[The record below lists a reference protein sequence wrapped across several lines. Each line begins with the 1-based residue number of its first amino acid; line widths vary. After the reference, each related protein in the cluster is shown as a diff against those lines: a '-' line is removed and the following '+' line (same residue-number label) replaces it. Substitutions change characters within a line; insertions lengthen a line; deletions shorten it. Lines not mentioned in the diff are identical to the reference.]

1 MTKRIYFDNPYQIE
15 FEGEVTDKLK
25 INHKIGLIL
34 NQTCFYPESGG
45 QPSDKGT
52 INGINVTEIYEKND
66 EIIHLLEQDILDK
79 KVKGKIDWFTRF
91 DHMQQHSGQHIL
103 SQSFVQVLEA
113 ETLSFHLGETVSTIE
128 VDLRGISEQ
137 DIEKIERLANQII
150 YENREI
156 KTYFVTLQQAEKLKL
171 RKPPQKQEEI
181 RIVEISDF
189 DISACGGTH
198 CQNTGEIGIIKIKK
212 WEKIRNN
219 LRFEFLCGQRAL
231 KDYFQKNILVNRLST
246 RFSVKDEELSQAID
260 RLYDDFK
267 TQRKKVNKLQE
278 KLIEYEAKEIAQKA
292 EGKIIKI
299 IFSDREVK
307 EVKYLALNIIKQGD
321 FVALLG
327 LKSERVYL
335 FLARSETLSF
345 DMREIVDLVAPIIE
359 GRGGG
364 SASFVEIGGEK
375 KENLTQALEKAY
387 QLILNRKL

>member
-1 MTKRIYFDNPYQIE
+1 
-15 FEGEVTDKLK
+15 
-25 INHKIGLIL
+25 
-34 NQTCFYPESGG
+34 
-45 QPSDKGT
+45 
-52 INGINVTEIYEKND
+52 
-66 EIIHLLEQDILDK
+66 
-79 KVKGKIDWFTRF
+79 
-91 DHMQQHSGQHIL
+91 MQQHSGQHIL